1 MKSRKQIAVKVVLDQ
16 RGSNMDTEPKDPSKK
31 HFYISILKSVIR
43 IYGCL
48 ALLIGQCINQFAAA
62 FLIAE
67 LLGVAEE
74 L

>member
-1 MKSRKQIAVKVVLDQ
+1 
-16 RGSNMDTEPKDPSKK
+16 MDTEPKDPSKK